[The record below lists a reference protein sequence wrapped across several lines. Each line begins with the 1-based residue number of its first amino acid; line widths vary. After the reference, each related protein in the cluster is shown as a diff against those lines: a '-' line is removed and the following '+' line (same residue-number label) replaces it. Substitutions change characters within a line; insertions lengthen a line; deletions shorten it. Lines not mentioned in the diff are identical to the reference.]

1 MCYSLKIS
9 YSWRQKIKKSS
20 NNSVTKRRKCLSH
33 EGNDWSQSNEQNRSK
48 LISRENRFYK

>member
-33 EGNDWSQSNEQNRSK
+33 EGNDWS
-48 LISRENRFYK
+48 